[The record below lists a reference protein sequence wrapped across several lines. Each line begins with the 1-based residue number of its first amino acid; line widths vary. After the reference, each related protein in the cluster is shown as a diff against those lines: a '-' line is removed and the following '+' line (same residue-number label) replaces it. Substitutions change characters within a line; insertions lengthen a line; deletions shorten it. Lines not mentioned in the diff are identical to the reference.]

1 MGNAATTK
9 KGDSTESGE
18 YLTLGQTCWKWFKCE
33 RVNEEQVLLHVFP
46 LSDKPFLCFLE
57 RGES

>member
-18 YLTLGQTCWKWFKCE
+18 YLQKCRASIE
-33 RVNEEQVLLHVFP
+33 DEQV
-46 LSDKPFLCFLE
+46 FLCQTNLAFVSLRE
-57 RGES
+57 VKVESWQIL

>member
-18 YLTLGQTCWKWFKCE
+18 YLAANALCWGEYNFSFV
-33 RVNEEQVLLHVFP
+33 RQALP
-46 LSDKPFLCFLE
+46 LFL
-57 RGES
+57 

>member
-18 YLTLGQTCWKWFKCE
+18 YLTLRQTCCKWFKCE
-33 RVNEEQVLLHVFP
+33 RVNEEQVSACFSFVRQT
-46 LSDKPFLCFLE
+46 LSLFLRE
-57 RGES
+57 R

>member
-18 YLTLGQTCWKWFKCE
+18 YLCGKYNFKSAGHRLKIYNIE
-33 RVNEEQVLLHVFP
+33 HVRP
-46 LSDKPFLCFLE
+46 LSDRPCLCFFE
-57 RGES
+57 GGES

>member
-18 YLTLGQTCWKWFKCE
+18 YLQIQLQKWSASIE
-33 RVNEEQVLLHVFP
+33 DQ
-46 LSDKPFLCFLE
+46 
-57 RGES
+57 

>member
-18 YLTLGQTCWKWFKCE
+18 YLTLGQME
-33 RVNEEQVLLHVFP
+33 MVQM
-46 LSDKPFLCFLE
+46 
-57 RGES
+57 